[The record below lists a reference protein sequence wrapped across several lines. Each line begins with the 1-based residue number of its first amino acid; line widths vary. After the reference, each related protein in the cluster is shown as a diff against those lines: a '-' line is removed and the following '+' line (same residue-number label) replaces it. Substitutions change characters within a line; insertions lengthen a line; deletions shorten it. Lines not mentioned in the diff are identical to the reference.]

1 MVGAVDLDG
10 TEIIDKEKMMSAPS
24 KAVLNKLDN
33 PAHAKVSRR
42 HGIDLH
48 G

>member
-1 MVGAVDLDG
+1 MTLLVADGAA
-10 TEIIDKEKMMSAPS
+10 TEATQGKIMGAPS
-24 KAVLNKLDN
+24 KAVLNKLAN

-48 G
+48 R

>member
-1 MVGAVDLDG
+1 
-10 TEIIDKEKMMSAPS
+10 MSAPS
-24 KAVLNKLDN
+24 KAVLNKLAN